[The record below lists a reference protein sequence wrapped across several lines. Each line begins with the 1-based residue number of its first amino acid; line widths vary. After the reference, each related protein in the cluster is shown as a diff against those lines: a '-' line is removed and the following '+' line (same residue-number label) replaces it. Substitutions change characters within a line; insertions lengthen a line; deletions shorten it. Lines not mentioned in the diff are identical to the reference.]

1 MGQWRGEISAK
12 SLGHYR
18 KVLSYRCWRILWDHS
33 SIRKLYNGDQ
43 TRGQKSLNVI
53 LRYWKS
59 VIYSFIHL
67 VSYLQYSFIELMLVN
82 TYVPLCMFG
91 TRHDKMNND
100 DKWWESEIVF
110 EEKIIAKI
118 FLYKWEIKIRCVEI

>member
-1 MGQWRGEISAK
+1 MISNQMTEPV
-12 SLGHYR
+12 SDG
-18 KVLSYRCWRILWDHS
+18 IE
-33 SIRKLYNGDQ
+33 
-43 TRGQKSLNVI
+43 
-53 LRYWKS
+53 
-59 VIYSFIHL
+59 IYSFIHL

-118 FLYKWEIKIRCVEI
+118 FLYKWEIKIRCVEIQVFSRN